1 LKLPFKTERLT
12 IREFTQGDAA
22 FIVALLNDADFLR
35 YIGDR
40 GVRTLEDAAGYLEN
54 GPVKSYAENG
64 YGAYC
69 VELAGTPIGLC
80 GLLKRPWLEDV
91 DLGFA
96 FMPEY
101 RAAGYAKEA
110 AAACIAYA
118 RDELRLPRLVAI
130 VNLENER
137 SAGLLK
143 KLGFT
148 LDCLVQPP
156 SEGASQLQLFV
167 LPLHVTTENKS

>member
-1 LKLPFKTERLT
+1 VIVTTTERLT
-12 IREFTQGDAA
+12 IRHFAADDAA

-40 GVRTLEDAAGYLEN
+40 GVRTLEDAAVYLEN
-54 GPVKSYAENG
+54 GPIKSYAENG
-64 YGAYC
+64 FGAYC

-80 GLLKRPWLEDV
+80 GLLKRDWLSDV

-96 FMPEY
+96 FLPEY
-101 RAAGYAKEA
+101 RRAGYAGEA
-110 AAACIAYA
+110 ARAVVELA
-118 RDELRLPRLVAI
+118 RDTVRLERIVAI
-130 VNLENER
+130 VNTENSR
-137 SAGLLK
+137 SAALLE

-156 SEGASQLQLFV
+156 GEAAELQLFV
-167 LPLHVTTENKS
+167 LPLHVTTENS